1 MAKTRHIRTGLLLR
15 GQGLAVEE
23 DKCIHIQGDTIQ
35 SIEATATCPLD
46 AAGSGEIVA
55 LPQPGLAHVHS
66 GDHLFPEYG
75 VDEELAKLVA
85 PPNGLKHRLL
95 ARADAMRLEEAILE
109 YYRMAWRLGNGL
121 LIDFREGGGRG
132 CLIAKRALE
141 KAPPG
146 IRVIV
151 LGRPGPGFPH
161 GCDGLGLSSP
171 LDHAKDELLHLVESY
186 RPAFTHVAETREA
199 REKGDLELAI
209 EAGFD
214 AIVHG
219 THLSRGDL
227 QRLREKGIGLVLCP
241 RSNMWHGLGI
251 PPVREALEIV
261 GDVALGSDNAAWMPP
276 NPWREAETAL
286 LLARLRGPTGEWLAR
301 RVLEALFISPYK
313 LVGLRP
319 RIIEE
324 GWPARFLLYM
334 ASETGL
340 TRSRSLL
347 YGLVKRIFT
356 GYLVGRV
363 DDGELS
369 LL

>member
-1 MAKTRHIRTGLLLR
+1 MAKTRHVKAGLLLR
-15 GQGLAVEE
+15 GENLAIEE
-23 DKCIHIQGDTIQ
+23 DRCIHIRGEIIE
-35 SIEATATCPLD
+35 SIETISTCPLE
-46 AAGSGEIVA
+46 ATGSGDIVA

-95 ARADAMRLEEAILE
+95 AGADDSRLEEAILE

-121 LIDFREGGGRG
+121 LIDFREGGGHG
-132 CLIAKRALE
+132 CLIAKKALE
-141 KAPPG
+141 KAPQG
-146 IRVIV
+146 IRVVV

-171 LDHAKDELLHLVESY
+171 LDHSKEELLRLVASN
-186 RPAFTHVAETREA
+186 RPAFTHVAETKEA

-219 THLSRGDL
+219 TYLSRGDL
-227 QRLREKGIGLVLCP
+227 GRLREKGVGLVMCP
-241 RSNMWHGLGI
+241 RSNLWHGVGI
-251 PPVREALEIV
+251 PPVRDALETV

-286 LLARLRGPTGEWLAR
+286 LLARLEGPTGEWLAR

-319 RIIEE
+319 RIIGE

-334 ASETGL
+334 AGETGL
-340 TRSRSLL
+340 TRSRSLV
-347 YGLVKRIFT
+347 YGLVKRVFT